1 MLPIAVDLMGTDL
14 GPAVVARGLVEARTA
29 LGVEL
34 IAVGT
39 EEALGGLPAEIERV
53 VAPEVIE
60 MTDDPATAPRRKRA
74 ASMVVAAELLRQ
86 QRASAVVTFGNSG
99 AAMATALLKLGRIRG
114 VARPAI
120 TVELPVPGSTAT
132 VLLDA
137 GANTEVQSAWLRDFA
152 LMGSVYAEARLG
164 IERPRVGIL
173 SIGEEPGKGSSLV
186 KEAYA
191 LLEQESLISFI
202 GNVEGRDVMSD
213 RVDVVVTD
221 GFTGNVVLKTLEG
234 AASAFAKAVLAELA
248 VGGDDDP
255 VLAGALERLVPLWNE
270 LTPDATGAAAL
281 LGVDGLFLIGH
292 GASNER
298 AVASAVRNAL
308 QLARADVVA
317 TIRRYESKESTRA

>member
-1 MLPIAVDLMGTDL
+1 MEPIAVDLMGTDR
-14 GPAVVARGLVEARTA
+14 GPEVVARGIAASLASVGVPVVAVGTPEA
-29 LGVEL
+29 LGV
-34 IAVGT
+34 
-39 EEALGGLPAEIERV
+39 LPDGVEGVE
-53 VAPEVIE
+53 APEVIE
-60 MTDDPATAPRRKRA
+60 MTDDPASAPRRKRG
-74 ASMVVAAELLRQ
+74 ASMVVAADLVKHGQ
-86 QRASAVVTFGNSG
+86 AAAAVTFGNSG

-120 TVELPVPGSTAT
+120 TVELPVPGATPT

-137 GANTEVQSAWLRDFA
+137 GANTEVQPAWLLDFA
-152 LMGSVYAEARLG
+152 LMGSVYASARLG
-164 IERPRVGIL
+164 IASPRVGIL

-186 KEAYA
+186 KEAFG
-191 LLEQESLISFI
+191 LLETEDRITFI

-234 AASAFAKAVLAELA
+234 AAGTFGHAVL
-248 VGGDDDP
+248 
-255 VLAGALERLVPLWNE
+255 GALAPGGEADEVARAAIERLVPLWNE

-298 AVASAVRNAL
+298 AVASAIRNAH
-308 QLARADVVA
+308 QLAVADVVS
-317 TIRRYESKESTRA
+317 TIRRYESKERNRV